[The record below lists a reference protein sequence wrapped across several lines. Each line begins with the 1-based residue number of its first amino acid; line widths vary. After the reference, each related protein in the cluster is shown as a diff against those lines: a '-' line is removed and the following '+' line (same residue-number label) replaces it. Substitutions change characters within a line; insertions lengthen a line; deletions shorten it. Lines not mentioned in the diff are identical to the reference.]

1 MAPGQ
6 RRERPGSRNMSA
18 AGTYLESPFPAS
30 PFTEEETDPEK
41 QRYLHKVT
49 QQADVRTLNTGLR
62 L

>member
-41 QRYLHKVT
+41 QRYLPKVT
-49 QQADVRTLNTGLR
+49 QQADVRT
-62 L
+62 